1 MLEIEQDNPNEIHIY
16 VQGTILK
23 FSILEFAIISELKC
37 TENIEDHLY
46 TESSKSVLM
55 AKYFPDARNSVK
67 KMIFVQRF
75 KLENFDNNTDALN
88 MSILYFILTFVYS
101 QIHDTTIRRY
111 DFVMVA
117 DERLDLPVIEDIELN
132 DPEFPFSHDTSVD
145 HCGKRPTVD
154 IHTHSNSE
162 LQDFEDFSIVPP
174 QKILKKAGFNTDIST
189 SQPIKRGM
197 TVRFDAKTVEMQKHH
212 KIPTSVSR
220 GYMSIDKTP
229 NSVSEHVDAGK
240 MCPTSSSKS
249 VDKKFNDLHDI
260 IVKQHEDSNVKIDK
274 QHSKLMQMLTN
285 NKHTEKKVVGDTDKF
300 ISDESSDDMSED
312 AYFYGNRSSIH
323 KLSKEFEG
331 CSVDIENATLDV
343 LVEAV
348 VNQKSNYINVET
360 SITDHIHKDQPYN
373 YRICSS
379 RDIDAIM
386 EGLAAP
392 VDELPLE
399 VVIPTKATVNQH
411 FICDS
416 HFPLDFSD
424 AVVTN
429 VVRNQF
435 GTQSA
440 ISSEPSELSSVQVV
454 FTSLANSVA
463 AQNERPTTVLANP
476 VANTAAAKIW
486 DFTRMNPP
494 SFTGSKS
501 DEDPQKFLD

>member
-23 FSILEFAIISELKC
+23 FSILEFTIISRLKC
-37 TENIEDHLY
+37 TGNIEDHLY

-101 QIHDTTIRRY
+101 QVHDATIRRY

-117 DERLDLPVIEDIELN
+117 DE
-132 DPEFPFSHDTSVD
+132 
-145 HCGKRPTVD
+145 
-154 IHTHSNSE
+154 
-162 LQDFEDFSIVPP
+162 SIVPP

-189 SQPIKRGM
+189 SQPIKRGR
-197 TVRFDAKTVEMQKHH
+197 TVRFDAKTVEMQKRH

-220 GYMSIDKTP
+220 GYMSTDKTP

-240 MCPTSSSKS
+240 MCPTSSSKSVNQSTSDVNWDEIKS

-285 NKHTEKKVVGDTDKF
+285 NNHTEKKVVGDTNKF
-300 ISDESSDDMSED
+300 IGDESSDDMSED
-312 AYFYGNRSSIH
+312 AYFDGNRSSIH

-348 VNQKSNYINVET
+348 VNQKLNYVNVET
-360 SITDHIHKDQPYN
+360 SITNHIHKDQPYN
-373 YRICSS
+373 FRICSS

-411 FICDS
+411 FFCDS

-424 AVVTN
+424 AVVTK
-429 VVRNQF
+429 F
-435 GTQSA
+435 A
-440 ISSEPSELSSVQVV
+440 FDDFLISDNMSRGVIDEYKQWIEKGLLKLHAKKKMKDGHYR
-454 FTSLANSVA
+454 TK
-463 AQNERPTTVLANP
+463 
-476 VANTAAAKIW
+476 AAALGFQKLILSLLIQDQKP
-486 DFTRMNPP
+486 DFT
-494 SFTGSKS
+494 
-501 DEDPQKFLD
+501 